1 MNINITPK
9 LSFQAHPMK
18 YCPTVMKL
26 NNEDKSYRQE
36 QVSMVEIDLD
46 NKKDIEAL
54 SNLSENWTNA
64 NLITSIYSEAKEM
77 SEEEEYRL
85 DYRFYAITSQN
96 DNFENLDPEKI
107 ISVCEIE
114 TSEDDDSAFIEYIQ
128 SHPDSAHKIYPEY
141 KRGASAML
149 DGLKYYYND
158 IRLYAI
164 PTKDVLNFYKRN
176 DFYPSSRNRHYLC
189 WDKPKESEI

>member
-1 MNINITPK
+1 MNINIPPT

-18 YCPTVMKL
+18 YRPTVMKL
-26 NNEDKSYRQE
+26 NNEDKNYRQE

-46 NKKDIEAL
+46 NKNDIKTL

-64 NLITSIYSEAKEM
+64 NLVTSLYSEAKEM
-77 SEEEEYRL
+77 SEEDEYRL

-96 DNFENLDPEKI
+96 DDFENLDPEKI
-107 ISVCEIE
+107 LSVCEIE

-128 SHPDSAHKIYPEY
+128 SHPDSSSKIYPEY

-149 DGLKYYYND
+149 DGLKYYYDN

-176 DFYPSSRNRHYLC
+176 DFYPCCKNRHYLC
-189 WDKPKESEI
+189 WTKQKKLEM